1 MVISIIG
8 YSGYIGS
15 YLEKELKKNFTIKK
29 INLRKMPDQ
38 GTKNFDNFITNITKS
53 NVIINCAG
61 NLNPKTKKDFFIN
74 EEFPSL
80 LQKSNNFKKNMKFIH
95 LSSINV
101 LIKDFN
107 DLYSISKRRAEQK
120 LVKKKVIILRLP
132 LIYRLKKGVIQN
144 EGSMRIIY
152 NYLNINFMPFYPMI
166 YPGNT
171 FQPIE
176 IKSLTHFIS
185 KLINKKKSKYLYNL
199 IGKEKKSLWD
209 LFSII
214 ATIKK
219 KKTLKLK
226 TNFIKKLIP
235 KFLRNYI
242 KKEKIFLQHILEID
256 STRFKENKIKL

>member
-1 MVISIIG
+1 
-8 YSGYIGS
+8 
-15 YLEKELKKNFTIKK
+15 
-29 INLRKMPDQ
+29 
-38 GTKNFDNFITNITKS
+38 
-53 NVIINCAG
+53 
-61 NLNPKTKKDFFIN
+61 
-74 EEFPSL
+74 
-80 LQKSNNFKKNMKFIH
+80 
-95 LSSINV
+95 
-101 LIKDFN
+101 
-107 DLYSISKRRAEQK
+107 
-120 LVKKKVIILRLP
+120 
-132 LIYRLKKGVIQN
+132 
-144 EGSMRIIY
+144 
-152 NYLNINFMPFYPMI
+152 MPFYPMI

-199 IGKEKKSLWD
+199 IGKQKKSLWD

-242 KKEKIFLQHILEID
+242 KKEKNFLQHILEID

>member
-38 GTKNFDNFITNITKS
+38 GTKNFDNFITNIIKS

-80 LQKSNNFKKNMKFIH
+80 LQKSINFKKNTKFIH

-120 LVKKKVIILRLP
+120 LVKKKLS
-132 LIYRLKKGVIQN
+132 Y
-144 EGSMRIIY
+144 
-152 NYLNINFMPFYPMI
+152 
-166 YPGNT
+166 
-171 FQPIE
+171 
-176 IKSLTHFIS
+176 
-185 KLINKKKSKYLYNL
+185 
-199 IGKEKKSLWD
+199 
-209 LFSII
+209 
-214 ATIKK
+214 
-219 KKTLKLK
+219 
-226 TNFIKKLIP
+226 
-235 KFLRNYI
+235 
-242 KKEKIFLQHILEID
+242 
-256 STRFKENKIKL
+256 

>member
-38 GTKNFDNFITNITKS
+38 GTKNFDNFITNIIKS

-80 LQKSNNFKKNMKFIH
+80 LQKSINFKKNTKFIH

-107 DLYSISKRRAEQK
+107 DLYSISKRHAEQK

-152 NYLNINFMPFYPMI
+152 N
-166 YPGNT
+166 
-171 FQPIE
+171 
-176 IKSLTHFIS
+176 
-185 KLINKKKSKYLYNL
+185 
-199 IGKEKKSLWD
+199 
-209 LFSII
+209 
-214 ATIKK
+214 
-219 KKTLKLK
+219 
-226 TNFIKKLIP
+226 
-235 KFLRNYI
+235 
-242 KKEKIFLQHILEID
+242 
-256 STRFKENKIKL
+256 